1 MERLARYAW
10 PGNVRELQNVIER
23 AVILVPGLRFSS
35 SEPDLMSD
43 AGVRRAPSD
52 CPEARAET
60 VQAAKPTS
68 ATFATLEEVE
78 RDHILAALK
87 QTGGV
92 VEGPKGAAR
101 MLNLH
106 PNTLRHRMDKLGIRR
121 SASRRS

>member
-1 MERLARYAW
+1 M
-10 PGNVRELQNVIER
+10 PPQTTGK
-23 AVILVPGLRFSS
+23 P
-35 SEPDLMSD
+35 
-43 AGVRRAPSD
+43 
-52 CPEARAET
+52 AEM

-92 VEGPKGAAR
+92 VEGPKGAAK

-121 SASRRS
+121 STSRLS